1 MDRQVLTSP
10 NQYAPKIT
18 TEEIEL
24 GAEVGE
30 SGFKQSA
37 LFPSPLF
44 SVLCNPPLLNPPVPH
59 LTHNSRMAIVTL
71 RTRRLTL
78 QIGLKIKHAEIYPAW
93 QREPLVPALSKSY
106 LMAAHGGK
114 EILVH

>member
-1 MDRQVLTSP
+1 MDHPGTP
-10 NQYAPKIT
+10 PKIT
-18 TEEIEL
+18 TEEMEL

-37 LFPSPLF
+37 LLPSPLF
-44 SVLCNPPLLNPPVPH
+44 SVLCNPPLLNPLVPH
-59 LTHNSRMAIVTL
+59 LTHNSRMAMVSL

-78 QIGLKIKHAEIYPAW
+78 QIGLKIKHSKIYPAW
-93 QREPLVPALSKSY
+93 QRGPLVSALSESY
-106 LMAAHGGK
+106 PVAAHEGK

>member
-1 MDRQVLTSP
+1 M
-10 NQYAPKIT
+10 
-18 TEEIEL
+18 EL
-24 GAEVGE
+24 GSEVGE

-59 LTHNSRMAIVTL
+59 LTHNSRMAVVPL

-78 QIGLKIKHAEIYPAW
+78 QIGLKIKHTEIYPTW
-93 QREPLVPALSKSY
+93 QREPLVSALSKSY
-106 LMAAHGGK
+106 LVAAHEGK
-114 EILVH
+114 EILVHCLAEWPCSSVGPEPAA